1 MKIKFCVITT
11 TKPRCVTKEFNLVD
25 GELNK
30 ATVAEVSE
38 GTMSVRSVE
47 SPSGFA
53 KLLMSLS
60 HDMCLTYGIPPHDAD
75 LVTEK
80 KWIAMGRPDDHLPR
94 SKSKFSWPNGP
105 GIMMLDYDAPKDG
118 AAALS
123 MKALIGAL
131 LEACPLVGYANLIWW
146 PSTSSKIY
154 ANEKMLTGVKGQR
167 IYLLVQDATDIERAG
182 AVLNERLWA
191 LGYGRYEVSAS
202 GSLLN
207 RPLFD
212 SSVWQSNHID
222 FAAGA
227 NCGPGLEQRRGRPKV
242 HGDDATFTLLN
253 TRVAIPE
260 LSAEESR
267 LANENKTAAQEKL
280 KIEAEEIKRVW
291 LANRT
296 KAIVEGNPHL
306 SDTDAKILAKR
317 AVESKDLTADWP
329 ITIKGSDGAKISI
342 TVLEALNDPL
352 KYDGALTL
360 DHLEP
365 EYDGGRFVGKLFLL
379 GARSNLHSFA
389 HGGANYR
396 LHRHPEKIEI
406 VAGKGTQTSDR
417 LIEVLRRSP
426 DIFDFGGELVRVGH
440 AGVLHPLDENSLR
453 YTAGG
458 LTQFYLW
465 KKLPDGSAEMVLK
478 DPPAPIC
485 KNVLSIGSQR
495 ELKKLS
501 SVISAPTLR
510 PDGTVLNFPGYDQAT
525 QLLFDSVGIPQRV
538 ALHPTHQQTITA
550 LDQLWLPFSDFPF
563 CGPLDRAVHLAALLT
578 TAVRASL
585 PSSPGFAYDAPV
597 QGSGKTLLAR
607 CVGVLVQGAD
617 PSVWPHTAG
626 RDDEEIRKRLFTVLR
641 TGARILIW
649 DNVVGSFDSAAM
661 ASCMTSPTLTD
672 RILGQSASSTVPN
685 RMMVILTGNN
695 ISLQGEMPRRI
706 LISRIDPKSEKPFAR
721 SFELDPY
728 KYCYDHRQSMIVAAL
743 TLIRAYLIHGCST
756 VVSGSLASFEDW
768 DAWVR
773 RTVIYANELKP
784 GMFGDV
790 MEAVKANQAADPDRE
805 ALISVLAAWEELYGS
820 RSITVA
826 ELLLGLKDLGNSDE
840 KEKLFD
846 ALESLTNQS
855 KRLMTAKSVGRFLGY
870 RRGRI
875 AGGLVLEVGSK
886 VNGLQTWRVKAA

>member
-1 MKIKFCVITT
+1 M
-11 TKPRCVTKEFNLVD
+11 VD

-30 ATVAEVSE
+30 ATVAEVFE
-38 GTMSVRSVE
+38 GSMKVLSVE
-47 SPSGFA
+47 SPSDFA
-53 KLLMSLS
+53 EVLMSLS
-60 HDMCLTYGIPPHDAD
+60 QDMCLTYGIPPRDAD

-80 KWIAMGRPDDHLPR
+80 KWISMGRPDHCLPR
-94 SKSKFSWPNGP
+94 SKHVFSWPSGP

-118 AAALS
+118 ASPKSNKDLIAAL
-123 MKALIGAL
+123 LD
-131 LEACPLVGYANLIWW
+131 ACPKVSDANLIWW

-154 ANEKMLTGVKGQR
+154 AGEEMLTGVKGQR

-182 AVLNERLWA
+182 AVLNERLWF
-191 LGYGRYEVSAS
+191 LGYGRYEISAS

-212 SSVWQSNHID
+212 STVWQSNHID

-227 NCGPGLEQRRGRPKV
+227 KCGPGLEQRRGRPKV
-242 HGDDATFTLLN
+242 HGDDATFALLDTRLAIPDLN
-253 TRVAIPE
+253 T
-260 LSAEESR
+260 EETR
-267 LANENKTAAQEKL
+267 IANSNKTAAQEKL
-280 KIEAEEIKRVW
+280 KSEAEEVKRVW
-291 LANRT
+291 LASRIN
-296 KAIVEGNPHL
+296 AIVERNPHL
-306 SDTDAKILAKR
+306 NEVDAKMLARR

-329 ITIKGSDGAKISI
+329 ITIKGADGEKASI
-342 TVLEALNDPL
+342 TVLDALTDPE
-352 KYDGALTL
+352 KYNGALTL
-360 DHLEP
+360 DPLEP
-365 EYDGGRFVGKLFLL
+365 DYDGGRWVGKLFLL
-379 GARSNLHSFA
+379 GARQNLYSFA
-389 HGGANYR
+389 HGGANFR
-396 LHRHPEKIEI
+396 LHRHPEQIEI
-406 VAGKGTQTSDR
+406 VAGKGTETSDR
-417 LIEVLRRSP
+417 LIDVLRRSP
-426 DIFDFGGELVRVGH
+426 DIFDFGGELVRVGQ
-440 AGVLHPLDENSLR
+440 AGALHPLDENSLR

-458 LTQFYLW
+458 LTQFYQW
-465 KKLPDGSAEMVLK
+465 KKMPDGSAVMVLR
-478 DPPAPIC
+478 DPPASIC

-501 SVISAPTLR
+501 SVITAPTLR
-510 PDGTVLNFPGYDQAT
+510 PDGTVLNFPGYDPST
-525 QLLFDSVGIPQRV
+525 QLLFDSVGVPQRV
-538 ALHPTHQQTITA
+538 ARHPTHQQAIAA
-550 LDQLWLPFSDFPF
+550 LEHLWLPFTDFPF

-607 CVGVLVQGAD
+607 CVGVLVQGSD

-641 TGARILIW
+641 TGARVLIW

-721 SFELDPY
+721 SFDLDPY
-728 KYCYDHRQSMIVAAL
+728 KYCHDHRQSMIVAAL
-743 TLIRAYLIHGCST
+743 TLIRAYLSNGCST

-790 MEAVKANQAADPDRE
+790 MEVVKANQATDPEQD
-805 ALISVLAAWEELYGS
+805 ALIAVLAAWEDLYGAKA
-820 RSITVA
+820 ITVS
-826 ELLLGLKDLGNSDE
+826 ELLLGLKEIGNGGE

-855 KRLMTAKSVGRFLGY
+855 RRLMTAKSVGRFLGY

-875 AGGLVLEVGSK
+875 AGGRLLEPGPK
-886 VNGLQTWRVKAA
+886 VRSLQTWRVKAA